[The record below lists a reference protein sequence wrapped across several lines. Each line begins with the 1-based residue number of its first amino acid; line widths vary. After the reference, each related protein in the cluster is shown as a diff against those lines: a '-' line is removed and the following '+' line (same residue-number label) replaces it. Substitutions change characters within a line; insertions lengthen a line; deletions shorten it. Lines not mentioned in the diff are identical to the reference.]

1 MKSRYIIGIDLGTT
15 NSAAGYIDLH
25 EATPG
30 AIEIHTFKIPQ
41 LVAHERMGERT
52 TLPSFLY
59 LPGEFDLKP
68 GETALPWAP
77 DRDYAVGSFARDQG
91 ALVPERLVS
100 SAKSWLCH
108 GGVDREA
115 DILPWGAGVEV
126 KKISPVTA
134 SSRYL
139 RHIREAWDYSMP
151 EPLEKQT
158 VVLTVPASFDEV
170 ARELTLKAAV
180 EAGLPSVIL
189 LEEPLAAFYSWLSL
203 HEGNWH
209 EYLLPGDL
217 LLVCDVGGGTTD
229 FTMIAC
235 REGKEGPG
243 LERLAVGDHL
253 LLGGDNMDLALAAI
267 AEKQLG
273 KELDPARWNSLVH
286 QCRQVK
292 ENLLGAGPE
301 ESAAI
306 RLTGRGRSLIGGTL
320 VLRLEKDQVRDAML
334 DGFFPEI
341 DLEKD
346 AISGAGESAG
356 LREMG
361 LPYANDPA
369 VTRHLAKF
377 MLRQGQ
383 GQMPTVVLFNGGA
396 LKPEVIRQRLLKT
409 VGKWTGHDVRSLDN
423 RSLDLAISWGAAYY
437 GLVRHGLG
445 LRVGGGIARSYYIGV
460 GTGQENTARTKA
472 VCLVERGTEEN
483 EEVELSSSFQV
494 LTNRPVK
501 FTLYSSTTRTG
512 DRAGNV
518 ITVDPEEL
526 IKLPPLQTVLR
537 YGKKGRDVS
546 IPVVVGAKITAIG
559 TLELYC
565 KAKET
570 PHKWRLQFRLRDN
583 AQEKASDR
591 AFLEGVRVS
600 PASGEKSVGEQKGLS
615 EDDKQSIEAAREL
628 ITRCFKKDPEG
639 PAVSPQELPGL
650 LVQATGL
657 EKELWPVPMLR
668 ALAEELLQY
677 KAARG
682 RTPQMESRWFNLLGF
697 CMRPGLGEV
706 NDPWRIKK
714 IWPLFFEGLNFA
726 RNQGARLQWWI
737 FWRRVAGG
745 LGTGQQT
752 QLFSTVSGILLPQS
766 VKGKRRRKAKPPKV
780 TKEERREIW
789 LCAANLERLEVQKKI
804 ELGEEILKTVCREQ
818 HPWAIWVFSRIGA
831 RQPLYGPADRVV
843 PPGRVSQW
851 LEQIRRVDW
860 RKPGLISGAVIS
872 MARVTADRARDLSA
886 QTRQELATYLETIGT
901 DHSKTEPLR
910 AFVPLAGTDK
920 VHAFGESLPEGLIL
934 KKEK

>member
-1 MKSRYIIGIDLGTT
+1 MKTRYIIGIDLGTT

-25 EATPG
+25 EAAPG

-41 LVAHERMGERT
+41 LVARQRLGEET
-52 TLPSFLY
+52 SLPSFLY

-68 GETALPWAP
+68 GDTALPWSAE
-77 DRDYAVGSFARDQG
+77 RDYAVGTFARDQG
-91 ALVPERLVS
+91 ALVPDRLVS

-115 DILPWGAGVEV
+115 DILPWGAGDDV
-126 KKISPVTA
+126 KKISPVAA

-139 RHIREAWDYSMP
+139 QHIREAWDYSMP

-170 ARELTLKAAV
+170 ARELTLKAAKQ
-180 EAGLPSVIL
+180 AGLPSVIL

-203 HEGNWH
+203 HEANWQEH
-209 EYLLPGDL
+209 LSPGDL

-253 LLGGDNMDLALAAI
+253 LLGGDNMDLALAAV
-267 AEKQLG
+267 AEGRLG
-273 KELDPARWNSLVH
+273 KELDPARWNSLIH

-292 ENLLGAGPE
+292 ERLLGSAGE

-306 RLTGRGRSLIGGTL
+306 RLTGRGRSLIGGTM
-320 VLRLEKDQVRDAML
+320 VLKLQKDEVRDAL
-334 DGFFPEI
+334 LNGFFPEI
-341 DLEKD
+341 DMEKD
-346 AISGAGESAG
+346 LGDGKAESAG

-361 LPYANDPA
+361 LPYVNDPA

-377 MLRQGQ
+377 MIRQGH
-383 GQMPTVVLFNGGA
+383 GHMPTVVLFNGGA
-396 LKPEVIRQRLLKT
+396 LKPDVIRQRLLKT
-409 VGKWTGHDVRSLDN
+409 VGGWAGHDVRSLDN

-437 GLVRHGLG
+437 GLVRYGLG
-445 LRVGGGIARSYYIGV
+445 LKVGGGIARSYYIGV
-460 GTGQENTARTKA
+460 GTGREKEGRARA

-512 DRAGNV
+512 DRAGDV
-518 ITVDPEEL
+518 ITPNPEEL
-526 IKLPPLQTVLR
+526 IKLPPLQSVLR

-546 IPVVVGAKITAIG
+546 IPVVVGAKITVIG

-565 KAKET
+565 KAKDT
-570 PHKWRLQFRLRDN
+570 PHRWRLQFRLRDN
-583 AQEKASDR
+583 SQEKSQEKT
-591 AFLEGVRVS
+591 FLEGVRVA
-600 PASGEKSVGEQKGLS
+600 PASGKKAEPEKGLT
-615 EDDKQSIEAAREL
+615 EDDRQAIAAAMDL
-628 ITRCFKKDPEG
+628 VSRCFKKDPEG
-639 PAVSPQELPGL
+639 EAVSPEELPRL
-650 LVQATGL
+650 LARATGL

-668 ALAEELLQY
+668 SIAEELLKY
-677 KAARG
+677 KAVRG

-714 IWPLFFEGLNFA
+714 IWPLFFEGLTFA
-726 RNQGARLQWWI
+726 RDQGTRLQWWI

-745 LGTGQQT
+745 LGTGQQN
-752 QLFSTVSGILLPQS
+752 QFFSTVSGILLPQS
-766 VKGKRRRKAKPPKV
+766 MKGKRRRKVKPPKV
-780 TKEERREIW
+780 TGEERREIW
-789 LCAANLERLEVQKKI
+789 LCVANMERLDVGKKI
-804 ELGEEILKTVCREQ
+804 ELGDEILKIACKQQ
-818 HPWAIWVFSRIGA
+818 HPWAIWTLSRIGA

-843 PPGRVSQW
+843 PPGRVAMW
-851 LEQIRRVDW
+851 LEQIRRTEW
-860 RKPGLISGAVIS
+860 RRPGMVSAAAIS
-872 MARVTADRARDLSA
+872 MARVTADRARDIA
-886 QTRQELATYLETIGT
+886 ARAREELATYLETMGMP
-901 DHSKTEPLR
+901 HAKTEPLR
-910 AFVPLAGTDK
+910 AFVPIAGSEK
-920 VHAFGESLPEGLIL
+920 VQAFGESLPEGLIL
-934 KKEK
+934 GEKK